1 MGDGENRFMES
12 TDQLSIEAVANRFFA
27 VYAAADEDGIRE
39 VLAPDFEGWT
49 SSFGGRDLTVD
60 TLVQGAK
67 WEADN
72 VDMTL
77 DEVRRHVT
85 DSGFVRQFVMSL
97 TLAEGEPIK
106 IPGCMV
112 ALVAD
117 GRITRFDEYI
127 IVPTAGQE

>member
-1 MGDGENRFMES
+1 MT
-12 TDQLSIEAVANRFFA
+12 TDQASIEAVADRFFA
-27 VYAAADEDGIRE
+27 AYAAADEDGIRQA
-39 VLAPDFEGWT
+39 LAPDFEGWT

-60 TLVQGAK
+60 TLVNGAK

-85 DSGFVRQFVMSL
+85 DRGFVRQFVIR
-97 TLAEGEPIK
+97 LANAGGAPIE

-112 ALVAD
+112 ALVAS
-117 GRITRFDEYI
+117 GRITRFDEYL

>member
-1 MGDGENRFMES
+1 MT
-12 TDQLSIEAVANRFFA
+12 TDQTSIDAVADRFLA

-39 VLAPDFEGWT
+39 VLAPDFEGWS

-60 TLVQGAK
+60 SLVNGAK

-72 VDMTL
+72 IDMTL

-85 DSGFVRQFVMSL
+85 DSGFVRQFVLRL
-97 TLAEGEPIK
+97 TNAEGVPIN

-117 GRITRFDEYI
+117 GRITRLDEYL
-127 IVPTAGQE
+127 IVPTAKQE

>member
-1 MGDGENRFMES
+1 M
-12 TDQLSIEAVANRFFA
+12 TTQQASIEAVADRFFA

-60 TLVQGAK
+60 SLVNGAK
-67 WEADN
+67 WEAQN

-85 DSGFVRQFVMSL
+85 DSGFVRQFVIRL
-97 TLAEGEPIK
+97 NNAEGVSME

-117 GRITRFDEYI
+117 GRITRFDEYVV
-127 IVPTAGQE
+127 VPSAGQE

>member
-1 MGDGENRFMES
+1 MAD
-12 TDQLSIEAVANRFFA
+12 RFFG
-27 VYAAADEDGIRE
+27 VYAAADEEGIRE

-60 TLVQGAK
+60 SLVNGAK
-67 WEADN
+67 WEAQN
-72 VDMTL
+72 VDMEL

-85 DSGFVRQFVMSL
+85 DSGFVRQFVIRL
-97 TLAEGEPIK
+97 TNAEGVPLE

-117 GRITRFDEYI
+117 GRITRFDEYV
-127 IVPTAGQE
+127 IVPNAGQE

>member
-1 MGDGENRFMES
+1 M
-12 TDQLSIEAVANRFFA
+12 TTHQASIQAVADRFFA

-49 SSFGGRDLTVD
+49 SSFGGRELTVD
-60 TLVQGAK
+60 SLVIGAK

-72 VDMTL
+72 VNMEL
-77 DEVRRHVT
+77 DEVRFHVT
-85 DSGFVRQFVMSL
+85 DSGFVRQFVIRMTNAQGAPL
-97 TLAEGEPIK
+97 E

-117 GRITRFDEYI
+117 GRITRFDEYVV
-127 IVPTAGQE
+127 VPNAGQK

>member
-1 MGDGENRFMES
+1 MT
-12 TDQLSIEAVANRFFA
+12 TDQASIEAVADRFFA
-27 VYAAADEDGIRE
+27 AYAAADEDGIRQA
-39 VLAPDFEGWT
+39 LAPDFEGWT

-60 TLVQGAK
+60 TLVNGAK

-72 VDMTL
+72 VTDMTL

-85 DSGFVRQFVMSL
+85 DRGFVRQFVIR
-97 TLAEGEPIK
+97 LANAGGAPIE

-112 ALVAD
+112 ALVAN
-117 GRITRFDEYI
+117 GRITRFDEYL

>member
-1 MGDGENRFMES
+1 M
-12 TDQLSIEAVANRFFA
+12 TTHQASIEAVADRFFA

-60 TLVQGAK
+60 SLVNGAK
-67 WEADN
+67 WEAQN
-72 VDMTL
+72 VDMEL
-77 DEVRRHVT
+77 EEVRRHVT
-85 DSGFVRQFVMSL
+85 DSGFVRQFVIRM
-97 TLAEGEPIK
+97 TTAQGVPME

-117 GRITRFDEYI
+117 GRITRFDEYV
-127 IVPTAGQE
+127 IVPNVGQE

>member
-1 MGDGENRFMES
+1 MT
-12 TDQLSIEAVANRFFA
+12 TDQASIEAVADRFFA

-60 TLVQGAK
+60 SLVNGAK
-67 WEADN
+67 WEAQS
-72 VDMTL
+72 VDIEL
-77 DEVRRHVT
+77 DEVRRQIT
-85 DSGFVRQFVMSL
+85 DSGFVRQFVIRM
-97 TLAEGEPIK
+97 TNAEGVPME

-117 GRITRFDEYI
+117 GRITRFDEYL
-127 IVPTAGQE
+127 IVPNAGQE

>member
-1 MGDGENRFMES
+1 M
-12 TDQLSIEAVANRFFA
+12 TTHQASIEAVADRFFA

-60 TLVQGAK
+60 SLVNGAK
-67 WEADN
+67 WEAQN
-72 VDMTL
+72 VDMEL

-85 DSGFVRQFVMSL
+85 DHGFVRQFVIRM
-97 TLAEGEPIK
+97 TNAEGARME

-117 GRITRFDEYI
+117 GRITRFDEYL
-127 IVPTAGQE
+127 IVPNAGQV

>member
-1 MGDGENRFMES
+1 MTTG
-12 TDQLSIEAVANRFFA
+12 QASIEAVADRFFA

-39 VLAPDFEGWT
+39 VLAPDFEGWS

-60 TLVQGAK
+60 SLVAGAK

-72 VDMTL
+72 IDMTL

-85 DSGFVRQFVMSL
+85 NNGFVRQFVIRL
-97 TLAEGEPIK
+97 TDAEGAPVE
-106 IPGCMV
+106 IPGCLV

-117 GRITRFDEYI
+117 GRITRFDEYL

>member
-1 MGDGENRFMES
+1 MT
-12 TDQLSIEAVANRFFA
+12 TDQASIEAVADRFFA

-39 VLAPDFEGWT
+39 ILAPDFEGWS
-49 SSFGGRDLTVD
+49 SSFGGSNFTVD
-60 TLVQGAK
+60 SLVNAAM

-77 DEVRRHVT
+77 DEVSRHVT
-85 DSGFVRQFVMSL
+85 DSGFVRQFVIRL
-97 TLAEGEPIK
+97 TDAEGVPIE

-127 IVPTAGQE
+127 IVPTARQE

>member
-1 MGDGENRFMES
+1 MT
-12 TDQLSIEAVANRFFA
+12 TDQASIEAVADRFFA
-27 VYAAADEDGIRE
+27 AYATADEDGIRA

-60 TLVQGAK
+60 TLVDGAK

-72 VDMTL
+72 VIDMTL

-85 DSGFVRQFVMSL
+85 ESGFVRQFVIR
-97 TLAEGEPIK
+97 LANAGGTPIE

-112 ALVAD
+112 ALVAN
-117 GRITRFDEYI
+117 GRITRFDEYL

>member
-1 MGDGENRFMES
+1 M
-12 TDQLSIEAVANRFFA
+12 TTHQASIQAVADRFFA

-49 SSFGGRDLTVD
+49 SSFGGRELTVD
-60 TLVQGAK
+60 SLVIGAK

-72 VDMTL
+72 VEL
-77 DEVRRHVT
+77 ELEEVSRQVT
-85 DSGFVRQFVMSL
+85 DSGFVRQFVIRM
-97 TLAEGEPIK
+97 TNAQGAPME

-117 GRITRFDEYI
+117 GRITRFDEYV
-127 IVPTAGQE
+127 IVPNAGQE

>member
-1 MGDGENRFMES
+1 MTTG
-12 TDQLSIEAVANRFFA
+12 QASIEAVADRFFA

-39 VLAPDFEGWT
+39 VLAPDFEGWS

-60 TLVQGAK
+60 SLVAGAK

-72 VDMTL
+72 IDMTL

-85 DSGFVRQFVMSL
+85 NNGFVRQFVIRL
-97 TLAEGEPIK
+97 TDAEGAPLE
-106 IPGCMV
+106 IPGCLV

-117 GRITRFDEYI
+117 GRITRFDEYL

>member
-1 MGDGENRFMES
+1 MT
-12 TDQLSIEAVANRFFA
+12 TDQTSIDAVADRFLA

-39 VLAPDFEGWT
+39 VLAPDFEGWS

-60 TLVQGAK
+60 SLVNGAK

-85 DSGFVRQFVMSL
+85 DSGFVRQFVLRIDQRRGRSDQY
-97 TLAEGEPIK
+97 
-106 IPGCMV
+106 PGMHGW
-112 ALVAD
+112 LW
-117 GRITRFDEYI
+117 
-127 IVPTAGQE
+127 

>member
-1 MGDGENRFMES
+1 M
-12 TDQLSIEAVANRFFA
+12 TTQQASIEAVADRFFA

-49 SSFGGRDLTVD
+49 SSFGGRELTVD
-60 TLVQGAK
+60 SLVNGAK
-67 WEADN
+67 WEAQN

-85 DSGFVRQFVMSL
+85 DSGFVRQFVIRMAN
-97 TLAEGEPIK
+97 AEGVPME

-117 GRITRFDEYI
+117 GRITRFDEYV
-127 IVPTAGQE
+127 IVPNAGQE

>member
-1 MGDGENRFMES
+1 MT
-12 TDQLSIEAVANRFFA
+12 TDQASIEAVADRFFA
-27 VYAAADEDGIRE
+27 AYAAADEDGIRQA
-39 VLAPDFEGWT
+39 LAPDFEGWT

-60 TLVQGAK
+60 TLVNGAK

-72 VDMTL
+72 VIDMTL

-85 DSGFVRQFVMSL
+85 DRGFVRQFVIRL
-97 TLAEGEPIK
+97 ANAEGAPIE

-112 ALVAD
+112 ALVAN
-117 GRITRFDEYI
+117 GRITRFDEYL

>member
-1 MGDGENRFMES
+1 M
-12 TDQLSIEAVANRFFA
+12 TTHQASIEAVADRFFA

-39 VLAPDFEGWT
+39 VVAPDFEGWT
-49 SSFGGRDLTVD
+49 SSFGGRELTVD
-60 TLVQGAK
+60 SLVIGAK

-72 VDMTL
+72 VEMEL

-85 DSGFVRQFVMSL
+85 DRGFVRQFVIRM
-97 TLAEGEPIK
+97 TNAEGTPME

-117 GRITRFDEYI
+117 GRITRFDEYL
-127 IVPTAGQE
+127 IVPNAGPE

>member
-1 MGDGENRFMES
+1 MT
-12 TDQLSIEAVANRFFA
+12 TDQASIEAVADRFFA
-27 VYAAADEDGIRE
+27 VYAAADENGIRE
-39 VLAPDFEGWT
+39 VLAPDFEGWS

-60 TLVQGAK
+60 SLVTGAK
-67 WEADN
+67 WEAEN

-85 DSGFVRQFVMSL
+85 DHGFVRQFVIRL
-97 TLAEGEPIK
+97 TDAEGAPIE
-106 IPGCMV
+106 IPGCLV

-117 GRITRFDEYI
+117 GRITRFDEYL

>member
-1 MGDGENRFMES
+1 M
-12 TDQLSIEAVANRFFA
+12 TTHQASIEAVADRFFT

-49 SSFGGRDLTVD
+49 SSFGGRELTVD
-60 TLVQGAK
+60 SLVIGAK

-72 VDMTL
+72 VEL
-77 DEVRRHVT
+77 ELEEVSRQVT
-85 DSGFVRQFVMSL
+85 DSGFVRQFVIRM
-97 TLAEGEPIK
+97 TNAQGAPME

-117 GRITRFDEYI
+117 GRITRFDEYV
-127 IVPTAGQE
+127 IVPNVGQE